1 MDNQDDKSEMLKL
14 RTKVYGCQAREF
26 LEMIEESLLLKGWN
40 IPSIG
45 YDYVKAFMIGRL
57 FTNLP
62 KRFQEALYRQIGNY
76 LSSKK
81 QSESPQHSEPIIK
94 DDYPERLWRNGFA
107 PQITQKHLF

>member
-1 MDNQDDKSEMLKL
+1 MDNQDDKRKMLKL
-14 RTKVYGCQAREF
+14 RKKVYGSQASEF
-26 LEMIEESLLLKGWN
+26 IEIIEELLLLKGWS

-45 YDYVKAFMIGRL
+45 YDYVKGFMIGQL
-57 FTNLP
+57 FKQLP